1 MQARQPPT
9 APSSGRP
16 PNPPGGPLNPRRRI
30 WLAVAGLLVAVG
42 ALGSVM
48 AARTVTQNDA
58 QKARQ
63 TFTATS
69 TQIAS
74 TLKLTIEHE
83 QDLSV
88 DAGAFFVGNPN
99 PSGSEF
105 SQWIGSV
112 RAFQRYPE
120 LQGLAEIVMVS
131 AAQLPA

>member
-1 MQARQPPT
+1 MPSNPDRVRCRPRRGATMHTAATDHAVFGPPD
-9 APSSGRP
+9 
-16 PNPPGGPLNPRRRI
+16 NPPGGPLNPRRRI

-42 ALGSVM
+42 ALGSGM

-105 SQWIGSV
+105 SQWIGSG
-112 RAFQRYPE
+112 RGFQR
-120 LQGLAEIVMVS
+120 
-131 AAQLPA
+131 